1 MPTFMKAPRL
11 QPPMSKDMDD
21 VRRALTIV
29 FRGADGLARPDVE
42 RAFSFDMEWVA
53 PHEAEDVVNAL
64 LAAGWLEER
73 GAELHLAVPLG
84 TVDVPFGWFP
94 RPTRLLRPVP
104 ASSVTDG
111 TETAVASPSATT
123 APSSGTAAAS
133 AVVSGPTRP
142 ASSGD
147 PRARLTQ
154 RVASSSL
161 GKAVWNSKNCT
172 VERTARP
179 RRSNSSLPGWP
190 TPWSHGNRDWSWT
203 TSSRRSMWSNL
214 KHRQPAILDHGPIV
228 RPAPVAPSAPAPV
241 RTAP

>member
-11 QPPMSKDMDD
+11 QPPMSEDMDD

-111 TETAVASPSATT
+111 SEAAVPSSTPTTE
-123 APSSGTAAAS
+123 PSSGTASAMPSLKDPPVQLQAAIH
-133 AVVSGPTRP
+133 A
-142 ASSGD
+142 
-147 PRARLTQ
+147 
-154 RVASSSL
+154 
-161 GKAVWNSKNCT
+161 
-172 VERTARP
+172 
-179 RRSNSSLPGWP
+179 
-190 TPWSHGNRDWSWT
+190 HG
-203 TSSRRSMWSNL
+203 
-214 KHRQPAILDHGPIV
+214 
-228 RPAPVAPSAPAPV
+228 
-241 RTAP
+241 

>member
-1 MPTFMKAPRL
+1 
-11 QPPMSKDMDD
+11 MSEDMDD

-111 TETAVASPSATT
+111 SETAVPSPTPTT
-123 APSSGTAAAS
+123 APSSGTAS
-133 AVVSGPTRP
+133 AICRCSRTHPSSLNRRSPGTIDPACREVHRSAKRFGTRRIAPSSGPQDQGVPTHH
-142 ASSGD
+142 ALDGL
-147 PRARLTQ
+147 RL
-154 RVASSSL
+154 
-161 GKAVWNSKNCT
+161 G
-172 VERTARP
+172 RTGTGA
-179 RRSNSSLPGWP
+179 G
-190 TPWSHGNRDWSWT
+190 HGR
-203 TSSRRSMWSNL
+203 
-214 KHRQPAILDHGPIV
+214 HRQGARCGLIRSIV
-228 RPAPVAPSAPAPV
+228 NQRFLTTG
-241 RTAP
+241 R

>member
-11 QPPMSKDMDD
+11 QPPMSEDMDD

-94 RPTRLLRPVP
+94 RPTRLLRPVL
-104 ASSVTDG
+104 ASSETDG
-111 TETAVASPSATT
+111 VETAAPSSTPTT
-123 APSSGTAAAS
+123 APSSGTAPAM
-133 AVVSGPTRP
+133 AVAQGPTRP
-142 ASSGD
+142 ASTGD
-147 PRARLTQ
+147 PRGRLTP
-154 RVASSSL
+154 RVAKFIARQSGL
-161 GKAVWNSKNCT
+161 ELAELHRRADRKTKAFQ
-172 VERTARP
+172 
-179 RRSNSSLPGWP
+179 LI
-190 TPWSHGNRDWSWT
+190 TPWMAYALVAREQGLVMDDIV
-203 TSSRRSMWSNL
+203 
-214 KHRQPAILDHGPIV
+214 KALDV
-228 RPAPVAPSAPAPV
+228 V
-241 RTAP
+241 

>member
-11 QPPMSKDMDD
+11 HPSMSEDMDD

-29 FRGADGLARPDVE
+29 FRGAEGLGRPDVE

-94 RPTRLLRPVP
+94 RPTRLLRPVA
-104 ASSVTDG
+104 ASSATDG
-111 TETAVASPSATT
+111 AETAVPSPSATT
-123 APSSGTAAAS
+123 APSSGTAPAS

-154 RVASSSL
+154 RVAKFIARQSGL
-161 GKAVWNSKNCT
+161 ELEELHRRADRKTKAFQ
-172 VERTARP
+172 
-179 RRSNSSLPGWP
+179 LI
-190 TPWSHGNRDWSWT
+190 TPWMAYALVAREQGLVMDDIV
-203 TSSRRSMWSNL
+203 
-214 KHRQPAILDHGPIV
+214 KALDV
-228 RPAPVAPSAPAPV
+228 V
-241 RTAP
+241 

>member
-11 QPPMSKDMDD
+11 QPSMSEDIDD

-73 GAELHLAVPLG
+73 GAELHLAAPLG

-104 ASSVTDG
+104 ASSETDG
-111 TETAVASPSATT
+111 VEPDVPSPTATT
-123 APSSGTAAAS
+123 ATSPVTPALAAAP
-133 AVVSGPTRP
+133 GPTRP
-142 ASSGD
+142 ASTGD

-154 RVASSSL
+154 RVAKFIARQSGL
-161 GKAVWNSKNCT
+161 EIEELHRRADRKTKAFQ
-172 VERTARP
+172 
-179 RRSNSSLPGWP
+179 LI
-190 TPWSHGNRDWSWT
+190 TPWMAYALVAREQGLVMDDIV
-203 TSSRRSMWSNL
+203 
-214 KHRQPAILDHGPIV
+214 KALDV
-228 RPAPVAPSAPAPV
+228 V
-241 RTAP
+241 